1 MTVALKRCLFY
12 FQKTQHILLRC
23 LFRYIQFCL
32 TNYIFLAVPPLSASL
47 VIDRKRHLVAG
58 KESNIECK
66 CQGSRPAPLFRWFVG
81 TKELD
86 TSEKIAVEHHES
98 GEWSS
103 SIIKYVPKAE
113 ENGKTLVCKV
123 TNEYFPDTVL
133 EDSHVMNVQCKFVFH
148 DNNYQTVN
156 SFV

>member
-1 MTVALKRCLFY
+1 MILRILQTSVALKLFKLVISQCLAIFVN
-12 FQKTQHILLRC
+12 
-23 LFRYIQFCL
+23 
-32 TNYIFLAVPPLSASL
+32 TNNIFLAVPPLSASL

-133 EDSHVMNVQCKFVFH
+133 EDSHVMNVQCKFVPNLYYHQKCFF
-148 DNNYQTVN
+148 YLGIL
-156 SFV
+156 

>member
-1 MTVALKRCLFY
+1 MGRPVDLSLFFSKIPSINVY
-12 FQKTQHILLRC
+12 KFAFFI
-23 LFRYIQFCL
+23 
-32 TNYIFLAVPPLSASL
+32 AVPPLSASL

-133 EDSHVMNVQCKFVFH
+133 EDTHVMNVQCKFAFFRVL
-148 DNNYQTVN
+148 TI
-156 SFV
+156 